1 MPGGAAHGLDERALG
16 AQKALFVRVQD
27 RNQRHL
33 WKVEALAQEVD
44 ADQHVELAEAQI
56 ANDLDP
62 LYGFDLGVQVSHLH
76 AVLGE
81 IFREF
86 FGHPLGQG
94 GHQDAFLLLHPQMNF
109 GKQIVDLAGS
119 RSHQDLGI
127 DQTGRPHHLFHHL
140 RRFLALVLGRRRRD
154 EDRLAHHRLELVETQ
169 RPVVE
174 SGRQAEAV
182 LDQVL
187 LARAVALV
195 HPAELRNSDV
205 ALIDDHQGVGR
216 QVVDEGRR
224 RLAGLASRQ
233 MPRIILD
240 PLAEAQLGEHLEV
253 EAGALL
259 DALRLDQ
266 APGLL
271 EEIDAL
277 AQLRL
282 DRLDSAK
289 RSFARRYVV
298 ARRVDGEPR
307 HRVLNPAGQRVENLE
322 LFNRILVQGNSNC
335 MLRVFRGE
343 DVDHVAAH
351 AERAAP
357 EIELVAVVL
366 HGDEAREDF
375 ALRHLLALAQVQDH
389 AVILGRIADAVDRRH
404 RADDDDV
411 APLEQ

>member
-1 MPGGAAHGLDERALG
+1 
-16 AQKALFVRVQD
+16 
-27 RNQRHL
+27 
-33 WKVEALAQEVD
+33 
-44 ADQHVELAEAQI
+44 
-56 ANDLDP
+56 
-62 LYGFDLGVQVSHLH
+62 
-76 AVLGE
+76 
-81 IFREF
+81 
-86 FGHPLGQG
+86 
-94 GHQDAFLLLHPQMNF
+94 
-109 GKQIVDLAGS
+109 
-119 RSHQDLGI
+119 
-127 DQTGRPHHLFHHL
+127 
-140 RRFLALVLGRRRRD
+140 
-154 EDRLAHHRLELVETQ
+154 
-169 RPVVE
+169 
-174 SGRQAEAV
+174 
-182 LDQVL
+182 
-187 LARAVALV
+187 
-195 HPAELRNSDV
+195 
-205 ALIDDHQGVGR
+205 
-216 QVVDEGRR
+216 
-224 RLAGLASRQ
+224 
-233 MPRIILD
+233 MPRIVLD

-259 DALRLDQ
+259 DTLRLDQ

-271 EEIDAL
+271 EEVDAL

-307 HRVLNPAGQRVENLE
+307 HGVLNPAGQRVENLE

-404 RADDDDV
+404 GADDDDV